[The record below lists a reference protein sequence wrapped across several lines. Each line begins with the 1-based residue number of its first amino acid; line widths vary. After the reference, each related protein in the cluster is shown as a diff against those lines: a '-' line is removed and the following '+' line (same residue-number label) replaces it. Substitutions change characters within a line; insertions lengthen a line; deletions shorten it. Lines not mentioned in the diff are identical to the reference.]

1 MNDVFEPLREMPE
14 PPLKPSAQALAS
26 ARESTRRRVA
36 VRVAVGIATA
46 IAVAVGVP
54 VLLQPP
60 PVRLEAASPA
70 TPSLSPSPSRTP
82 APQAPAPEAVD
93 RHSTDIAKTLIT
105 AVPDGYTAV
114 PDGYKATS
122 LKLTDYRAKVP
133 MTFVAR
139 IAIGEG
145 GYRSVTLVRVSA
157 ERGSGVVAAV
167 FGTDLP
173 APAADADACQSHADL
188 GIEAAVIEH
197 CEIVTVDGATVRL
210 VTGRDPGVGRVMSAT
225 RYLRGGYVVVSAS
238 QGVRAYRISPA
249 GEAWIWEVAVN
260 PLHERALSEL
270 PFTADRLAALALDPA
285 LLPEKSSR

>member
-14 PPLKPSAQALAS
+14 PPLKTSAQALAS
-26 ARESTRRRVA
+26 ARESTRRRAA

-46 IAVAVGVP
+46 IAGVVGIP
-54 VLLQPP
+54 ALLQPP

-93 RHSTDIAKTLIT
+93 RHSTNIAKTLI
-105 AVPDGYTAV
+105 TAV

-133 MTFVAR
+133 MTYVAR
-139 IAIGEG
+139 IAVGEG
-145 GYRSVTLVRVSA
+145 GYRAVTLVRVSA

-173 APAADADACQSHADL
+173 APAADADPCQAHADL
-188 GIEAAVIEH
+188 GIEGAVIER
-197 CEIVTVDGATVRL
+197 CEIVTVGGATVRL

-225 RYLRGGYVVVSAS
+225 RYLRGGYLVVSAS
-238 QGVRAYRISPA
+238 QGVRAYRIRPA
-249 GEAWIWEVAVN
+249 GGAWIWEVVVN